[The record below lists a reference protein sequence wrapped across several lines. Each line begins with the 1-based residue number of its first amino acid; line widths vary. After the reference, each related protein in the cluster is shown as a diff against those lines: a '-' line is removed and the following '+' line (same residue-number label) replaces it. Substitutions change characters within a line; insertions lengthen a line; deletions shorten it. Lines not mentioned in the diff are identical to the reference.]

1 MVLKEKVLQLLV
13 PVSMPDGSVLT
24 EIRIPRLK
32 AAHLR
37 RIGGEPTL
45 GDILDILPDL
55 CALPKAVVE
64 DLDGA
69 DTVAIAEVVGD
80 FLTPG
85 AAAGK
90 TQST

>member
-13 PVSMPDGSVLT
+13 PVAMPDGSELT
-24 EIRIPRLK
+24 EVRVPRLK
-32 AAHLR
+32 AGHLR
-37 RIGGEPTL
+37 RIGSDPTM

-55 CALPKAVVE
+55 CALPKSVVE
-64 DLDGA
+64 EIDGA
-69 DTVAIAEVVGD
+69 DAVAIAEVVGD

-90 TQST
+90 TRST